1 MKVIHFYASKN
12 YAMFAVRIG
21 ALLLL
26 ITGFVATSFQAAAQC
41 PGSALTL
48 GSQAEVNSFASD
60 YPGCTLLPVSLIIS
74 GSDIT
79 NLNGLSVL
87 DEFDNSFANPSL
99 TIESNP
105 VLTNLS
111 GLSGLSFIPGGLT
124 IFDNGSLTNLNGLN
138 NITSIGFSLNVES
151 NTQLTSLG
159 ALSGV
164 NNIGGDLYVAFN
176 PALTSF
182 GGGLNLVPSLGGILQ
197 LQNNNAMTTLN
208 GLNALTSVGQYLFIS
223 SNNSLTSLS
232 GLSNLASVGQS
243 FEISGNASLTTLGGF
258 TNLTTIGGDFSI
270 EQNGALTNLNQ
281 LANLASIGGNLSINF
296 NSQLSNCAAQGIC
309 DYIATPNGAILIG
322 GNAGAC
328 VNQVAVEAA
337 CGLLPVEL
345 IDFKAVIHQ
354 HDIQLVWS
362 TASEEDNLGYS
373 LQRSADG
380 HGWSEIGFVQGK
392 GSTIQQSEYSWMD
405 KNPISGVNYY
415 RLKQTDTDGKYE
427 FSPIVVADMRTTGT
441 QFDIFPN
448 PSIDGAISLRATT
461 STEGWALLEIMDSN
475 GKKVYNEKIGF
486 PEGTVIYPVSLAAY
500 PRGVYTARLEL
511 PDGQVQFNKIVLQ

>member
-1 MKVIHFYASKN
+1 MKVIHFYAPKRGTS
-12 YAMFAVRIG
+12 FVFHIG
-21 ALLLL
+21 TLLLL
-26 ITGFVATSFQAAAQC
+26 ITGFIAAGFRAQAQC

-48 GSQAEVNSFASD
+48 SSQAEVDNFASD
-60 YPGCTLLPVSLIIS
+60 YPGCFLLPVSLTIS

-87 DEFDNSFANPSL
+87 NEFDNSFANPSL

-105 VLTNLS
+105 VLTNLT

-124 IFDNGSLTNLNGLN
+124 IFDNGTLANLNGLN

-164 NNIGGDLYVAFN
+164 NSIGGDLYVAFN

-197 LQNNNAMTTLN
+197 IQNNGALTTLN
-208 GLNALTSVGQYLFIS
+208 GLNALTSVSQYLFIS
-223 SNNSLTSLS
+223 SNVSLTSLS
-232 GLSNLASVGQS
+232 SLANLASVGQD
-243 FEISGNASLTTLGGF
+243 FEISGNASMTTLGGF
-258 TNLTTIGGDFSI
+258 SNLTTVGGNFSI

-281 LANLASIGGNLSINF
+281 LANLSSIGGNLSINF
-296 NSQLSNCAAQGIC
+296 NAQLSNCAAQGIC
-309 DYIATPNGAILIG
+309 DYIATPNGNILIG

-328 VNQVAVEAA
+328 VNQAAVEAA

-354 HDIQLVWS
+354 HDIQLVWR
-362 TASEEDNLGYS
+362 TASEQENLGYS

-380 HGWSEIGFVQGK
+380 HSWSEIGFVQGQ
-392 GSTIQQSEYSWMD
+392 GSTIKQSDYSWMD

-415 RLKQTDTDGKYE
+415 RLKQMDNDGKYE
-427 FSPIVVADMRTTGT
+427 FSPIVVADMRSTGT

-461 STEGWALLEIMDSN
+461 STEGRALLEIMDTN
-475 GKKVYNEKIGF
+475 GKKVYDEKIGF

-500 PRGVYTARLEL
+500 PKGVYTARLEL
-511 PDGQVQFNKIVLQ
+511 PDGQVQFKKIVLQ

>member
-1 MKVIHFYASKN
+1 MKVIHFYAPK
-12 YAMFAVRIG
+12 RG
-21 ALLLL
+21 ALAVFHIGKLLL
-26 ITGFVATSFQAAAQC
+26 FITGFVAGGFHVQAQC
-41 PGSALTL
+41 PGSGVTL
-48 GSQAEVNSFASD
+48 SSQSEVNSFASD
-60 YPGCTLLPVSLIIS
+60 YPGCTLLPVSLTIS

-99 TIESNP
+99 RIESNP

-124 IFDNGSLTNLNGLN
+124 IFDNGALTNLNGLN

-151 NTQLTSLG
+151 NTQLTSLS
-159 ALSGV
+159 ALSAV
-164 NNIGGDLYVAFN
+164 TSIGGDLYIAFN

-197 LQNNNAMTTLN
+197 IQNNSAMTTLN
-208 GLNALTSVGQYLFIS
+208 GLNALTSVSQYLLIS

-232 GLSNLASVGQS
+232 GLSSLASVGQS
-243 FEISGNASLTTLGGF
+243 FEISGNASMTTLGGF
-258 TNLTTIGGDFSI
+258 TNLTTVGGDFSI

-281 LANLASIGGNLSINF
+281 LTNLSSIGGNLSINF

-309 DYIATPNGAILIG
+309 DYLAAPAGAILIG
-322 GNAGAC
+322 GNLGAC
-328 VNQVAVEAA
+328 VNQAAVEVA

-380 HGWSEIGFVQGK
+380 HGWSEIGFVQGQ
-392 GSTIQQSEYSWMD
+392 GSATKQSDYSWMD

-415 RLKQTDTDGKYE
+415 RLKQMDSDGKYE
-427 FSPIVVADMRTTGT
+427 FSPIVVADMRSTGT

-448 PSIDGAISLRATT
+448 PSIDGAVSLRATT
-461 STEGWALLEIMDSN
+461 STEGWAYLEVMDSN

-486 PEGTVIYPVSLAAY
+486 PEGTVIYPVSLTAY
-500 PRGVYTARLEL
+500 PKGVYTARLEL